1 MIRLVEET
9 RHTDKT
15 LGTNGRTN
23 GMHREGHIGIG
34 LLVYSPI
41 AYLLLRLDLP
51 ELFGLSMVAMGFW
64 SFAPDVDLHLP
75 IRHRGPTH
83 SIVAAVVAGGIT
95 ALVAVYFVSKGTG
108 RSSGIVIQSTILAFL
123 SAAMYGFFIG
133 ILGVTTHLIGDVLTP
148 MGIRPLWPF
157 SDRYFGLNVVLAK
170 NERANELLSF
180 VGALL

>member
-1 MIRLVEET
+1 
-9 RHTDKT
+9 
-15 LGTNGRTN
+15 
-23 GMHREGHIGIG
+23 MHREGHIGIG

-108 RSSGIVIQSTILAFL
+108 GSGGIVIQSSVIAYL
-123 SAAMYGFFIG
+123 SAGMYGFFIG
-133 ILGVTTHLIGDVLTP
+133 TLGVVTHLMGDVLTP

-157 SDRYFGLNVVLAK
+157 SERNVDLGIVLAK

-180 VGALL
+180 VGGAALTGAIVAAEVV